1 MSALFW
7 VLVIPGAFITY
18 FVIGVMINI
27 LLCIFSGDD
36 WRNEL
41 PDEDT
46 MPLIIFWPFVLIALV
61 FFCLPMSALQW
72 VLEKIA
78 ERNDEK

>member
-27 LLCIFSGDD
+27 LLCIFSGVD
-36 WRNEL
+36 WRSEL

-46 MPLIIFWPFVLIALV
+46 MPLIIFWPFVLIASV
-61 FFCLPMSALQW
+61 FFFLPMSALQW